1 MYNNALK
8 NEVHKMF
15 SELAEKA
22 KGITETSRT
31 AQIATERIS
40 DVVASRVSAESE
52 GYIVDMYTC
61 LVTKIKEDDYFKD
74 SEHLNAFYRLNLRE
88 ELNKKYHFEVES
100 LDAYKKGIEFKEVNR
115 LYAVAGAAAGTLA
128 VGGILKFAISGI
140 INIPIAV
147 IIAGAV
153 SVGVAAYFAVPVKNK
168 KGYIRAVGKYLN
180 DMENEILD
188 WLTEVESYFD
198 SQVRTIYKGAFS
210 YRKEEF
216 V

>member
-1 MYNNALK
+1 MVMYNNELK

-22 KGITETSRT
+22 KEITETSRT
-31 AQIATERIS
+31 TQIATERIS

-61 LVTKIKEDDYFKD
+61 LVAKIKEDEYFKD

-88 ELNKKYHFEVES
+88 ELNEKYHFEVES
-100 LDAYKKGIEFKEVNR
+100 LDAYKKGIEFKEINR

-128 VGGILKFAISGI
+128 VGGILKFAISGL

-153 SVGVAAYFAVPVKNK
+153 AAGVAAYIAVPEKNK
-168 KGYIRAVGKYLN
+168 KEYNRAVSKYLN

-188 WLTEVESYFD
+188 WLTEVENYFD
-198 SQVRTIYKGAFS
+198 SQVRTIYKG
-210 YRKEEF
+210 
-216 V
+216 

>member
-1 MYNNALK
+1 MVMYNNALK

-15 SELAEKA
+15 IELAEKA
-22 KGITETSRT
+22 KEITETSRT

-52 GYIVDMYTC
+52 GYIVDMYTS

-74 SEHLNAFYRLNLRE
+74 AEHLNSFYRLNLRE
-88 ELNKKYHFEVES
+88 ELNQKYHFEVES
-100 LDAYKKGIEFKEVNR
+100 LEAYKKGIEFKEINR
-115 LYAVAGAAAGTLA
+115 LYAVAGATAGTLA
-128 VGGILKFAISGI
+128 VGGILKFAISGL

-153 SVGVAAYFAVPVKNK
+153 AAGVATYFAVPEKNRK
-168 KGYIRAVGKYLN
+168 EYNRAVSKYLK

-188 WLTEVESYFD
+188 WLTEVENYFD
-198 SQVRTIYKGAFS
+198 SQVRTIYKG
-210 YRKEEF
+210 
-216 V
+216 